1 MIQLPVSPL
10 DTGKRAQQQQ
20 QQQQQDIRRGD
31 DFAIL
36 TPRANGG
43 VQTGCRCTVS

>member
-20 QQQQQDIRRGD
+20 QQQQDIRRGD

-36 TPRANGG
+36 TSRANGG